1 MTDAS
6 EIEKEYLSSLSDLNV
21 NSKPLINML
30 TILAEE
36 NIEHGQVI
44 VDAIEK
50 HITKVTKTFFFFYLF
65 HLTRRFYRNF
75 NSISFDFLFD
85 FDSHTRIEI
94 HFIFIWNLHTKA
106 KQKKKTFFFAEKA
119 LSRSMGRKHLKQKKN
134 FEFKKLINLGWRSI
148 VEYFDYVTELGRFV

>member
-1 MTDAS
+1 MLIITIKIFFSFISVYFLLIGAASKRLKMTDTS

-50 HITKVTKTFFFFYLF
+50 HITKVTNIF
-65 HLTRRFYRNF
+65 
-75 NSISFDFLFD
+75 FLFILPKFSIFSFEHNKIMFCCD
-85 FDSHTRIEI
+85 AMYLSH
-94 HFIFIWNLHTKA
+94 
-106 KQKKKTFFFAEKA
+106 
-119 LSRSMGRKHLKQKKN
+119 SMGRKHKKQ
-134 FEFKKLINLGWRSI
+134 
-148 VEYFDYVTELGRFV
+148 